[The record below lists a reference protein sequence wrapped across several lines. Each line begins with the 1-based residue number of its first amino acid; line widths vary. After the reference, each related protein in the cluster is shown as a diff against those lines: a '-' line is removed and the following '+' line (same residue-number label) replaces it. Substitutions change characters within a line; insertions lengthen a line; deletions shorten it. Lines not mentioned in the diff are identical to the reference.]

1 MGEKMMNRMIINE
14 VEEMEVKE
22 AFVEDVSSVEE
33 NNGIIEEEC
42 TSTQLVDNM
51 DFDKEAVKHRSGQLI
66 ELMEF
71 DPENKTIYRNEL
83 VELNIR
89 LVPHVLKKYKPFGDD
104 EFQAGCVGLIKA
116 ANSFK
121 SSRGVPFANYAC
133 FCIER
138 ELHKMHEIKCG
149 TFEYQMGYDLFSMDE
164 TLDLG
169 EDKVNKHEQV
179 ADALAEETLEHLIQD
194 YDMETFFE
202 RVIIPAVDAVA
213 TNNRGQKGK
222 IDVEYWKEL
231 EVRYIAEMAREDSQ
245 KARMTLSWMA
255 KELGASVQNVKVKHQ
270 RVMEVA
276 KALCI
281 KFEYYV

>member
-1 MGEKMMNRMIINE
+1 MMNELIINE
-14 VEEMEVKE
+14 VEEMEMREVYLE
-22 AFVEDVSSVEE
+22 DEREDVVQDECESISVVE
-33 NNGIIEEEC
+33 
-42 TSTQLVDNM
+42 SQ
-51 DFDKEAVKHRSGQLI
+51 DFNKEAVVHRTGQLI

-121 SSRGVPFANYAC
+121 SNRGVKFANYAC

-138 ELHKMHEIKCG
+138 ELHKMHEIRCG
-149 TFEYQMGYDLFSMDE
+149 SFEYQMGYDLFSMDE
-164 TLDLG
+164 TMDLG

-194 YDMETFFE
+194 YDMETFFA

-213 TNNRGQKGK
+213 SNNRGQQGK
-222 IDVEYWKEL
+222 VDVEQWKEL

-255 KELGASVQNVKVKHQ
+255 KELGVSVQNVKVKHQ
-270 RVMEVA
+270 RVLEVA

>member
-1 MGEKMMNRMIINE
+1 MKEVMNQEVVEMELEMREDVIQEECVSVNV
-14 VEEMEVKE
+14 VEE
-22 AFVEDVSSVEE
+22 
-33 NNGIIEEEC
+33 
-42 TSTQLVDNM
+42 Q
-51 DFDKEAVKHRSGQLI
+51 DFDKEAVKHRTGQLI

-71 DPENKTIYRNEL
+71 DPDNAKIYRNEL

-104 EFQAGCVGLIKA
+104 EFQAGCIGLIKA

-138 ELHKMHEIKCG
+138 ELHKMHATKCN
-149 TFEYQMGYDLFSMDE
+149 TFEYQMGYDLVSMDE

-169 EDKVNKHEQV
+169 EDKVNKHEQI
-179 ADALAEETLEHLIQD
+179 ADALAEETLEHLIMD
-194 YDMETFFE
+194 YDMESFFE

-213 TNNRGQKGK
+213 SNNRGQQGK
-222 IDVEYWKEL
+222 VDIEAWKEL
-231 EVRYIAEMAREDSQ
+231 ETRYIAEMAREDSQ
-245 KARMTLSWMA
+245 KARMTLSWIA
-255 KELGASVQNVKVKHQ
+255 KELGISVQNAKVKHQ
-270 RVMEVA
+270 RVLEVA

-281 KFEYYV
+281 KFEYCI